1 MTRRLAALFIAC
13 VVALLGAC
21 GGSGGTLDAGGAK
34 LLAAE
39 VGNARVAAGR
49 GQYSEAAAAVA
60 NVANTAS
67 ALLAQH
73 KISRA
78 QADRIR
84 AAADTVKRAL
94 ASFTTTTTT
103 PTTMP
108 TPTATAPPPGRH
120 HHRQRGND
128 NSGD

>member
-1 MTRRLAALFIAC
+1 MTRRLPALFVAGVI
-13 VVALLGAC
+13 ALLGAC
-21 GGSGGTLDAGGAK
+21 GGNGRTLDAGGAK

-60 NVANTAS
+60 NVANTVN

-73 KISRA
+73 RISRA
-78 QADRIR
+78 QADRIL
-84 AAADTVKRAL
+84 AAVDTVNRAL
-94 ASFTTTTTT
+94 ASFTTTTTP
-103 PTTMP
+103 PTTL
-108 TPTATAPPPGRH
+108 TPATTAPPPGRH
-120 HHRQRGND
+120 HRKQHGNE